1 MYTINYQKK
10 FYLAIVDSF
19 DENTNSFIVTK
30 PIQVFQS
37 QQELVYFL
45 ASKVKIYHYKDS
57 TRWTC
62 EYFELQNLTG
72 TDTHRI
78 YSWWNN
84 KQESYQ
90 ILNPYYFFDENN
102 NTVDVRN
109 FKEDVFALIYA
120 DLSNLLPVQTY
131 QHKKYNRRKKHTM
144 TKFRHARIYRTARF
158 ASIKEYS
165 EYIPSDEK
173 HLKNCYYDD
182 FYSRKSCGWKDQTK
196 CRHQW
201 EKHLK

>member
-37 QQELVYFL
+37 QEELVYFL

-131 QHKKYNRRKKHTM
+131 QHKKYNRRKKTH
-144 TKFRHARIYRTARF
+144 
-158 ASIKEYS
+158 
-165 EYIPSDEK
+165 
-173 HLKNCYYDD
+173 YD
-182 FYSRKSCGWKDQTK
+182 KI
-196 CRHQW
+196 
-201 EKHLK
+201 